1 MKKLLAIVLALT
13 MVLSLAACGG
23 SSAPAATSAAPAA
36 TQAASDGPVTI
47 ESVWPDGSTVY
58 FDVPAKAGGGT
69 DLYTRILTQALQEV
83 YPKVNFVVTNYDTP
97 EVGAEHT
104 KNADPDGLTL
114 SIAACTSMDSYL
126 SGQSEVNPNVD
137 YTPVAKL
144 HDGGPQAIIAQPGAP
159 YHNLKELGE
168 YIQAHPGEVVVGC
181 ALGGTYQIILRSIIS
196 SLGEGCADMVNY
208 VQCGSEADK
217 LTQTASKAI
226 DIANCSIPNAQSY
239 EADGKLT
246 ILGTVGPKVATLETM
261 SELVGIQLPDTF
273 KSTME
278 QGIDFSW
285 DAGYYVMAPAATP
298 EAVCE
303 AINAAMQKAAQQ
315 PSFQDGI
322 KKMASYQNVPD
333 LAGARADWAAEWE
346 FQVQCIT
353 DLGLM
358 AR

>member
-1 MKKLLAIVLALT
+1 MKKLLALVLALT
-13 MVLSLAACGG
+13 MVLSLAACGSG
-23 SSAPAATSAAPAA
+23 STAAPAA

-69 DLYTRILTQALQEV
+69 DLYTRILTQALQETF
-83 YPKVNFVVTNYDTP
+83 PKVNFIVTNYDTA
-97 EVGAEHT
+97 EVGAEHA

-114 SIAACTSMDSYL
+114 TIAACTTMDSYL
-126 SGQSEVNPNVD
+126 SGQSEVNPMED
-137 YTPVAKL
+137 YVTVAKL

-159 YHNLKELGE
+159 YTNLTELGE
-168 YIQAHPGEVVVGC
+168 YIQAHPGELVVGC
-181 ALGGTYQIILRSIIS
+181 ALGGTSQIVLRSILA

-208 VQCGSEADK
+208 VQCASEADK

-226 DIANCSIPNAQSY
+226 NIANCSIPNAQSY

-246 ILGTVGPKVATLETM
+246 ILGTVGPRIATLETM
-261 SELVGIQLPDTF
+261 SELVGLQLPDSF
-273 KSTME
+273 KTTME
-278 QGIDFSW
+278 QGFDFSW
-285 DAGYYVMAPAATP
+285 DAGYYVMAPAGTSD
-298 EAVCE
+298 AVCE
-303 AINAAMQKAAQQ
+303 AINGAMQKAAQQ
-315 PSFQDGI
+315 QSFQDGI

-333 LAGARADWAAEWE
+333 LAGARADWTAEWE
-346 FQVQCIT
+346 FQVGCIT

>member
-97 EVGAEHT
+97 EVGAEHA

-144 HDGGPQAIIAQPGAP
+144 HDGGPQAIIAQIGR
-159 YHNLKELGE
+159 
-168 YIQAHPGEVVVGC
+168 AHV
-181 ALGGTYQIILRSIIS
+181 
-196 SLGEGCADMVNY
+196 
-208 VQCGSEADK
+208 
-217 LTQTASKAI
+217 
-226 DIANCSIPNAQSY
+226 
-239 EADGKLT
+239 
-246 ILGTVGPKVATLETM
+246 
-261 SELVGIQLPDTF
+261 
-273 KSTME
+273 
-278 QGIDFSW
+278 
-285 DAGYYVMAPAATP
+285 
-298 EAVCE
+298 
-303 AINAAMQKAAQQ
+303 
-315 PSFQDGI
+315 
-322 KKMASYQNVPD
+322 
-333 LAGARADWAAEWE
+333 
-346 FQVQCIT
+346 
-353 DLGLM
+353 
-358 AR
+358 

>member
-1 MKKLLAIVLALT
+1 MKKLFALVLALT
-13 MVLSLAACGG
+13 LVLSLAACGAE
-23 SSAPAATSAAPAA
+23 SAPAATAPAKA
-36 TQAASDGPVTI
+36 PSDGPVTI

-69 DLYTRILTQALQEV
+69 DLYTRILTQALQET
-83 YPKVNFVVTNYDTP
+83 YPKVNFVVTNYDTA
-97 EVGAEHT
+97 EVGAEHA

-114 SIAACTSMDSYL
+114 TIAACTSMDNYL
-126 SGQSEVNPNVD
+126 SGQSEVNPNAD
-137 YTPVAKL
+137 YTAVAKL

-168 YIQAHPGEVVVGC
+168 YIAAHPGEVVVGC
-181 ALGGTYQIILRSIIS
+181 SLGGTSQIILRSIIA
-196 SLGEGCADMVNY
+196 SLGEGYEDMVNY
-208 VQCGSEADK
+208 VQCASEADK

-246 ILGTVGPKVATLETM
+246 ILGTVGPKVATLATM

-273 KSTME
+273 KATME

-285 DAGYYVMAPAATP
+285 DAGYYVMAPAATSD
-298 EAVCE
+298 AVCE
-303 AINAAMQKAAQQ
+303 AINAAVQKAAQQ
-315 PSFQDGI
+315 PSFQEGI

-333 LAGARADWAAEWE
+333 LAGARADWAAEWD
-346 FQVQCIT
+346 FQVECIT
-353 DLGLM
+353 GMGLM

>member
-1 MKKLLAIVLALT
+1 MKKLLALVLALT

-97 EVGAEHT
+97 EVGAEHA

-168 YIQAHPGEVVVGC
+168 YIQAHPGEIG
-181 ALGGTYQIILRSIIS
+181 
-196 SLGEGCADMVNY
+196 
-208 VQCGSEADK
+208 
-217 LTQTASKAI
+217 
-226 DIANCSIPNAQSY
+226 
-239 EADGKLT
+239 
-246 ILGTVGPKVATLETM
+246 
-261 SELVGIQLPDTF
+261 
-273 KSTME
+273 
-278 QGIDFSW
+278 
-285 DAGYYVMAPAATP
+285 
-298 EAVCE
+298 
-303 AINAAMQKAAQQ
+303 
-315 PSFQDGI
+315 
-322 KKMASYQNVPD
+322 
-333 LAGARADWAAEWE
+333 RAH
-346 FQVQCIT
+346 V
-353 DLGLM
+353 
-358 AR
+358 